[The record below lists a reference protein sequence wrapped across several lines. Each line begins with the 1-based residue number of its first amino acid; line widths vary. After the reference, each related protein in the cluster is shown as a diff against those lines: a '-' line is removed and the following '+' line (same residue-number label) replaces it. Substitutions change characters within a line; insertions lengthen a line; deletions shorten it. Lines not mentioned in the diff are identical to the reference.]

1 MNCLC
6 LSMRVRS
13 QQYWDI
19 MVKIIYFSI
28 SKLSK
33 SFQAKDK
40 TVKAVNELSLSIYEG
55 QITAILGHNGAGK
68 TTLLNILTGLTGPT
82 SGRASVLGLVSQLF
96 ADWVI
101 LQAFLVVC

>member
-1 MNCLC
+1 MNYLC
-6 LSMRVRS
+6 PSTRVRS
-13 QQYWDI
+13 LQYLDI
-19 MVKIIYFSI
+19 TVIICYFSI

-68 TTLLNILTGLTGPT
+68 TTLLNILTGLTGPS
-82 SGRASVLGLVSQLF
+82 SGRASVLGLVS
-96 ADWVI
+96 
-101 LQAFLVVC
+101 